1 MMTLEAFQQSVSE
14 AAPPQKASLAL
25 QGLWWAR
32 KGDWDRAHRCA
43 QQREGDPDC
52 DLVHAHLH
60 RQEGDISNARYW
72 YRRAGRSFPEV
83 SLDQEWQAITTELLS
98 RTDR

>member
-1 MMTLEAFQQSVSE
+1 MRTLDKFEQSLSE
-14 AAPPQKASLAL
+14 AAPPQDANLAL
-25 QGLWWAR
+25 QALWWAR

-60 RQEGDISNARYW
+60 RQEGDVSNARYW
-72 YRRAGRSFPEV
+72 YRRAGRWLPDV
-83 SLDQEWQAITTELLS
+83 TLDEEWRAITTKLLS
-98 RTDR
+98 RSER